1 MDWSINWEI
10 IQTIFFGAVCGY
22 IASRLLGGEGFGFL
36 GNIFIGIVGGV
47 IGSWLFNLLKIEL
60 MEGLVGNFISSVGG
74 AILLIFLLKFL
85 NTKNNRKRRN

>member
-60 MEGLVGNFISSVGG
+60 MDGLVGNFISSVGG
-74 AILLIFLLKFL
+74 AIILIFVLKFL
-85 NTKNNRKRRN
+85 NTKNNRKRKN

>member
-36 GNIFIGIVGGV
+36 GNIIIGIVGGV